1 MEPEMNAEQNI
12 ETVKGMYEALGH
24 GDIDAILAAVTDDVD
39 WSTDAAITSA
49 PWYGPRHGKDQVRR
63 FFDGIAHAGPITEF
77 APVSFASND
86 DGDVMVVIR
95 YAFTVQATGKDV
107 AMNMHHYFRFRDGKV
122 CYVRSAEDTAQVAA
136 AFAA

>member
-1 MEPEMNAEQNI
+1 MTAEQNI
-12 ETVKGMYEALGH
+12 ETVKGMYDALGR

-63 FFDGIAHAGPITEF
+63 FFDGIVQTGPITEF
-77 APVSFASND
+77 TPLSFTSND
-86 DGDVMVVIR
+86 EGEVMVLIR
-95 YAFTVQATGKDV
+95 YAFTVAATGKDV
-107 AMNMHHYFRFRDGKV
+107 AMNMHHYFRFCDGKA

-136 AFAA
+136 ALAA